1 MQHPDPRKL
10 NATRKRLPKFKPHDL
25 QPILNAARAV
35 EGQSW
40 SDHAVLE
47 IRRRNQK
54 QMADLLRRLGVD
66 PSQPDAWQ
74 RGFFLLAF
82 YHHGVGNLTW
92 RIPRTNK
99 DAATWTNAADLNL
112 LREVTTL
119 MAAAGISELQA
130 IKRIILSWPIVH
142 CIHRCNVRATFRFT
156 INVVTIG
163 GVGPKTWPR
172 QSGQVAGQFSG
183 TGCSMYLHI
192 PTSRR
197 ALAWMTSIAC
207 PTRFS
212 VLLCAPVGL
221 QV

>member
-1 MQHPDPRKL
+1 MTRKSYSIVQHPDPRKL

-92 RIPRTNK
+92 RIPRTNRN
-99 DAATWTNAADLNL
+99 AATWTNAADLNL

-130 IKRIILSWPIVH
+130 IKRIVSDPQKRKLFPYREQNRIGSHSSLQNEKVKRQTALRRRLQHLKASSSWDSVMDLLLGSGWRTQAAIEPI
-142 CIHRCNVRATFRFT
+142 
-156 INVVTIG
+156 
-163 GVGPKTWPR
+163 
-172 QSGQVAGQFSG
+172 Q
-183 TGCSMYLHI
+183 
-192 PTSRR
+192 
-197 ALAWMTSIAC
+197 
-207 PTRFS
+207 
-212 VLLCAPVGL
+212 
-221 QV
+221 